1 MLISCICFCP
11 CLVES
16 FKSAQCPVDHE
27 KVQYPRSHS
36 CNYCTSPFPSRPRE
50 NSGGSRSYWWSLG
63 SCGNQS
69 MGHARR
75 QPNTKYCLCKNR
87 SPDCISKTHTVTH
100 WKYAFIHTLRRPSTH
115 LPATAQMHLFAFTTL
130 TTALVCA
137 TAQLLVPS
145 VSVIDITLVTST
157 SADTATTQV
166 LVHSH
171 NKHSRTSVPS
181 TFITSASAS
190 STAAETIAALTEWR
204 KGIQCPNGPN
214 AGIFCPAE

>member
-1 MLISCICFCP
+1 
-11 CLVES
+11 
-16 FKSAQCPVDHE
+16 
-27 KVQYPRSHS
+27 
-36 CNYCTSPFPSRPRE
+36 
-50 NSGGSRSYWWSLG
+50 
-63 SCGNQS
+63 

-75 QPNTKYCLCKNR
+75 QPNTKYCLGKNR
-87 SPDCISKTHTVTH
+87 SPEYISIARTVTH
-100 WKYAFIHTLRRPSTH
+100 WKNEFIHTFDFTPIH
-115 LPATAQMHLFAFTTL
+115 LPATAQMRFFALTTL
-130 TTALVCA
+130 TTALLCA

-190 STAAETIAALTEWR
+190 STAAETIAAPTEWR
-204 KGIQCPNGPN
+204 KGMQCPNGPN